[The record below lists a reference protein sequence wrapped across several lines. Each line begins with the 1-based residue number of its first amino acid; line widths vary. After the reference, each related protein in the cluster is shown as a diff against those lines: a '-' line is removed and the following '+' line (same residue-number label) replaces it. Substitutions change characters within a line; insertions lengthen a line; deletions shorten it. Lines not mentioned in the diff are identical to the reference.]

1 MIEEMSSLEMAGWLS
16 GASLSEKG
24 VPQVA
29 SSQPGEQTV
38 EFTHT
43 LLVVACS
50 VHVAHSCP
58 VESFA
63 MTRVSIL

>member
-1 MIEEMSSLEMAGWLS
+1 MSSLEMAGWLS

-29 SSQPGEQTV
+29 SLQPGEQTV

-43 LLVVACS
+43 LLVVAWS
-50 VHVAHSCP
+50 VHVAHSCG
-58 VESFA
+58 
-63 MTRVSIL
+63 